1 MSGPYSICKFI
12 LFPIPPTSPRPLC
25 YTVAMGVN
33 GMDKTADDWRRF
45 AQTGSIY
52 DYLTYKNQQTQ
63 HGRTYMQVATTGLVL
78 RQVKVGEADRILTI
92 LTPDLGVV
100 SASARGSLRMKS
112 ALFSAT
118 GLFCY
123 SEFTLTSGRS
133 HYFVDTAQVK
143 KVFHGISASIE
154 GMALAS
160 YMAEIAAELSPA
172 PPEADAQLRL
182 LLNCLYMISER
193 HYPCAQLKAIYELR
207 ALTLAGYM
215 PDVLACAG
223 CGKYDG
229 GEFYLD
235 PVEGRLLCA
244 DCAEKAHHITN
255 LDNGALYALRHICL
269 AEDKKLFGF
278 KISPESLQELS
289 RTSEQYTLA
298 HLEHGLKSL
307 DFLKSVLE

>member
-1 MSGPYSICKFI
+1 
-12 LFPIPPTSPRPLC
+12 
-25 YTVAMGVN
+25 
-33 GMDKTADDWRRF
+33 
-45 AQTGSIY
+45 
-52 DYLTYKNQQTQ
+52 
-63 HGRTYMQVATTGLVL
+63 MQVATTGLVL

-92 LTPDLGVV
+92 LTPNLGVV

-182 LLNCLYMISER
+182 LLNCLYMISEGKTDL
-193 HYPCAQLKAIYELR
+193 HVVKAVFELR
-207 ALTLAGYM
+207 TM
-215 PDVLACAG
+215 SE
-223 CGKYDG
+223 CGFLPQLVCCRICEKYDG
-229 GEFYLD
+229 PAFYLD
-235 PVEGRLLCA
+235 PQEGILLCE
-244 DCAEKAHHITN
+244 DCAKKAGKTCN
-255 LDNGALYALRHICL
+255 LDMGALYALRHICL
-269 AEDKKLFGF
+269 VEDKKIFAF
-278 KISPESLQELS
+278 KISVGSLAKLS
-289 RTSEQYTLA
+289 AVAERYALT
-298 HLEHGLKSL
+298 HLDKPLKSY
-307 DFLKSVLE
+307 DFLKSVLP

>member
-1 MSGPYSICKFI
+1 M
-12 LFPIPPTSPRPLC
+12 
-25 YTVAMGVN
+25 
-33 GMDKTADDWRRF
+33 
-45 AQTGSIY
+45 
-52 DYLTYKNQQTQ
+52 
-63 HGRTYMQVATTGLVL
+63 
-78 RQVKVGEADRILTI
+78 
-92 LTPDLGVV
+92 
-100 SASARGSLRMKS
+100 SAS
-112 ALFSAT
+112 F
-118 GLFCY
+118 
-123 SEFTLTSGRS
+123 
-133 HYFVDTAQVK
+133 
-143 KVFHGISASIE
+143 E

-223 CGKYDG
+223 WGKYDG
-229 GEFYLD
+229 GELSLD